1 MFINLHIYDWSCFIT
16 AEGNKCHKDHIACN
30 TEVTYYLLFYKE
42 KKVKPDLGRCTW
54 MEIFFNSSVIKISP
68 SQIYKTIEIH
78 SDTKLFLFNQI
89 IFKFYI
95 KELYKT
101 GHRKMK
107 K

>member
-1 MFINLHIYDWSCFIT
+1 
-16 AEGNKCHKDHIACN
+16 
-30 TEVTYYLLFYKE
+30 
-42 KKVKPDLGRCTW
+42 